1 MSGKN
6 VEEFKTQIGEALD
19 SYKQSLMGNSDGGS
33 EDQHADRNV
42 DSKGRVH
49 GVSERNKD
57 YVLTWSCEVWCLSSL
72 FGQSQVAQAGL
83 KLTM

>member
-42 DSKGRVH
+42 DSKG
-49 GVSERNKD
+49 
-57 YVLTWSCEVWCLSSL
+57 
-72 FGQSQVAQAGL
+72 
-83 KLTM
+83 